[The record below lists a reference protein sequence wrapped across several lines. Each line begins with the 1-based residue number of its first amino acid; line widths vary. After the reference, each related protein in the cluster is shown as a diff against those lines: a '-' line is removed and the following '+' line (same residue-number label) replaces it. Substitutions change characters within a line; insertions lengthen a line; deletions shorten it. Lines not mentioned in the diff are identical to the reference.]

1 MTELMRRRRALMA
14 QGGGTPAPVENFE
27 RVGTPTI
34 VDGWM
39 TPSDSSWIQTPESFA
54 PGDSTWEV
62 QFEVRRGSTSGYQ
75 NMITSN
81 PYAIMIQSGNTT
93 HKLYLRNG
101 SSWNISN
108 GAISRTI
115 SYGETRLVRIKFTGS
130 SYIFGISSDEGTT
143 WNDTSL
149 SSSSK
154 ISAGKLAFGSK
165 ISTTSAF
172 LGSFNLNNIK
182 IWIDGVL
189 WWTPYV

>member
-1 MTELMRRRRALMA
+1 MT
-14 QGGGTPAPVENFE
+14 QGGSEPVPVENFE
-27 RVGTPTI
+27 RIGTPTI

-39 TPSDSSWIQTPESFA
+39 TPSASSWIQTPENFA
-54 PGDSTWEV
+54 PGNSTWEL
-62 QFEVRRGSTSGYQ
+62 QFEVRRGSTGSWQ
-75 NMITSN
+75 NMISSN
-81 PYAIMIQSGNTT
+81 PLNVMIQSGNDT

-115 SYGETRLVRIKFTGS
+115 SYGQTRLVRVKFTGS
-130 SYIFGISSDEGTT
+130 SYIFGISSDGGTT

-154 ISAGKLAFGSK
+154 IGSGKIAFGLKS
-165 ISTTSAF
+165 SNTSAF
-172 LGSFNLNNIK
+172 LGSFNLNNTK
-182 IWIDGVL
+182 IWIDDLL

>member
-14 QGGGTPAPVENFE
+14 QGEAEPTPIENFE

-39 TPSDSSWIQTPESFA
+39 TPSSSSWIRTPESFA
-54 PGDSTWEV
+54 PGDSAWEL
-62 QFEVRRGSTSGYQ
+62 QFEVRRGSTSNWQ
-75 NMITSN
+75 NMISSD
-81 PYAIMIQSGNTT
+81 PYNVMIQSGNDF

-115 SYGETRLVRIKFTGS
+115 SYGQTRLVRIKFTGS

-143 WNDTSL
+143 WDDTSL

-154 ISAGKLAFGSK
+154 IGGGKLAFGPKGSN
-165 ISTTSAF
+165 TSAF
-172 LGSFNLNNIK
+172 DGSFNLNNIK